1 MKSLRVTILGGS
13 GYGGG
18 ELLRLLSQHSKVGVL
33 RAVSRKQA
41 GEPFWKSHPNLR
53 GVVQGSFDGEPDWG
67 ALAGAE
73 HPVVFSAMPHF
84 ELAQQLP
91 ALEAAWKGAGLQ
103 DKLTLID
110 LSGDFRLDDASA
122 FERAYGKPHPHPQG
136 LGRFIYGLP
145 EWRRQKLA
153 GARRIASPGCFAT
166 AIQLALLP
174 FAGMQDLGFMAVS
187 AATGSSGS
195 GASPGEGAH
204 HPARAQDFRAYK
216 VLAHQH
222 EAEITRLLDVE
233 KTSGYSLGFVPH
245 SAPMVRGI
253 YATVQFQARDLDAE
267 AVTSRIETAF
277 KGAPFVRLLGSE
289 PPRVGAVAGSNFC
302 DVGWQVRGGSVAV
315 MAAIDNLVKGMAG
328 QAIQNMNL
336 ALGFPETEGLMQP
349 GTYPG

>member
-1 MKSLRVTILGGS
+1 MSKLPVYILGGS

-18 ELLRLLSQHSKVGVL
+18 ELLRLLSQHPKVGTI

-41 GEPFWKSHPNLR
+41 SEPFWKAHPNLR
-53 GVVQGSFDGEPDWG
+53 GVVQGTFDGEPDWS

-84 ELAQQLP
+84 ELAQQL
-91 ALEAAWKGAGLQ
+91 AGLEAAWKSAGIA

-110 LSGDFRLDDASA
+110 LSGDFRLDDAAA

-136 LGRFIYGLP
+136 LGKFIYGLP
-145 EWRRQKLA
+145 EWRRQRLA
-153 GARRIASPGCFAT
+153 GAKRIASPGCFAT

-174 FAGMQDLGFMAVS
+174 FAGMKDLGFIAVS

-195 GASPGEGAH
+195 GASPGEGTH
-204 HPARAQDFRAYK
+204 HPTRAQDYRAYK

-222 EAEITRLLDVE
+222 EAEITRLLEAE
-233 KTSGYSLGFVPH
+233 KTAGYTFGFVPH

-253 YATVQFQARDLDAE
+253 HATVQFQAQGLDAA
-267 AVTSRIETAF
+267 AVTARMEATFEA
-277 KGAPFVRLLGSE
+277 APFVRLLGKE

-302 DVGWQVRGGSVAV
+302 DIGWQVRGGTVAV
-315 MAAIDNLVKGMAG
+315 MTVIDNLVKGMAG
-328 QAIQNMNL
+328 QAIQSMNL
-336 ALGFPETEGLMQP
+336 ALGFPETEGLLHA